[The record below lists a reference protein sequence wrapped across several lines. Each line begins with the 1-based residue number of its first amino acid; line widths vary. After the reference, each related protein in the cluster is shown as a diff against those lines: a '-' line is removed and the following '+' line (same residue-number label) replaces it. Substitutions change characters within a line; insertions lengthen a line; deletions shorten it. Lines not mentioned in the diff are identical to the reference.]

1 MVNGFIKQLGEWLWA
16 SLRELVL
23 HACRAAAQVLLEWA
37 INQVRVAA
45 ERIAAGIAAY
55 QRAALTQGANQSA
68 LEERIVDNLG
78 RAFSEIGARILERQE
93 PLTPG
98 EALGLIDQHLEP
110 AGLVED

>member
-1 MVNGFIKQLGEWLWA
+1 MNGFIKQLGEWLWA
-16 SLRELVL
+16 SLRGLVL
-23 HACRAAAQVLLEWA
+23 DACRAAAQALLDWV
-37 INQVRVAA
+37 IDQVRVAA

-55 QRAALTQGANQSA
+55 QRAALARGANQDA
-68 LEERIVDNLG
+68 LEGRIVDNLG

-93 PLTPG
+93 PLTPE